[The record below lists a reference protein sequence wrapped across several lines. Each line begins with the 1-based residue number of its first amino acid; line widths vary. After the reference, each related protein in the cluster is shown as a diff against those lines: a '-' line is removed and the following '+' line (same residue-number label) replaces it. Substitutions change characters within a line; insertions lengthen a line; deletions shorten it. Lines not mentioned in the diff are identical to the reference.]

1 MSTQKE
7 LETERFIHR
16 AVQYLK
22 ATFPEKTEGTDE
34 DDLRDAVIDDCQ
46 TALDSGFET
55 EADIMLLV
63 DFLWRLPSG
72 YAENPAYGW
81 VAEILADADMDNK
94 MKVDALHNALA
105 VFMAADSDT
114 DDEKE
119 G

>member
-1 MSTQKE
+1 MSKQEK

-22 ATFPEKTEGTDE
+22 AIFPDKTETMNE
-34 DDLRDAVIDDCQ
+34 DDLRDKLIDDCQ
-46 TALDSGFET
+46 TALDYGFET

-63 DFLWRLPSG
+63 DFMWRLPSG